1 MAAYQ
6 RELIEKKY
14 RYNRPGLEKAF
25 YGAVSFTVNDPFGN
39 TIIFNEEFDDEKHKG
54 LQFYS
59 GDH

>member
-1 MAAYQ
+1 MD
-6 RELIEKKY
+6 EKYK
-14 RYNRPGLEKAF
+14 YNRPGLEKAF

-39 TIIFNEEFDDEKHKG
+39 TIIFNVEFDDEKHKG